1 MEAFSFILY
10 YTRKQERMLQLT
22 SEKRPVYNQEVITG
36 KKSKLTIVSIDIN
49 KMTYLHWEIRHFKH
63 IQLTVTGYNFTIFL

>member
-22 SEKRPVYNQEVITG
+22 LEKRSVYNQEVITG
-36 KKSKLTIVSIDIN
+36 KKSMLTIVS
-49 KMTYLHWEIRHFKH
+49 Y
-63 IQLTVTGYNFTIFL
+63 